1 MKMHPRKEKPNH
13 SRTKAPR
20 RAKQF
25 TAHSSGRS
33 PTPESPA
40 SSIRHFL
47 RPHSIKDSAPSIAMK
62 SSANTNALAELTT
75 HGTRD
80 YLIRAATQ
88 LFSRQGFAKTSV
100 KEISDL
106 AGVNVSLVSYYFGG
120 KQELYEACIRQFGE
134 SRLASVQKILQ
145 PAKTADEFRFRLQMY
160 LEEIFAVSS
169 TCPDVLQIIHQ
180 ECDLGA
186 SQAQEVFQATFVEA
200 FNILVRF
207 MTHAQSQRILRPE
220 LDPLFSSGFLFGSVM
235 HVLRSR
241 NMGKRFWDQNI
252 EDPEIHTK
260 LIETYLSIFL
270 QGARLENS
278 ATPQALQPSKDQS
291 SSQLRNLGPLPARTK
306 MSPRKP
312 RSNPRKTK
320 RPALR

>member
-1 MKMHPRKEKPNH
+1 MH
-13 SRTKAPR
+13 
-20 RAKQF
+20 
-25 TAHSSGRS
+25 
-33 PTPESPA
+33 
-40 SSIRHFL
+40 RHFSPSRSL
-47 RPHSIKDSAPSIAMK
+47 KDDGHGPQMKRPGTSNP
-62 SSANTNALAELTT
+62 LAELTT

-134 SRLASVQKILQ
+134 SRLESVQKILQ

-160 LEEIFAVSS
+160 LEEIFAVSN

-186 SQAQEVFQATFVEA
+186 SQAQEVFHATFVEA
-200 FNILVRF
+200 FNVLVRF

-220 LDPLFSSGFLFGSVM
+220 LDPLFSAGFLFGSVL

-241 NMGKRFWDQNI
+241 NMSKRFWDRNI
-252 EDPEIHTK
+252 EDPKIHAQ

-270 QGARLENS
+270 QGAGLENT
-278 ATPQALQPSKDQS
+278 AR
-291 SSQLRNLGPLPARTK
+291 SQLPLSAEDRSNSQKPNQGFHSLSTK
-306 MSPRKP
+306 MKP
-312 RSNPRKTK
+312 REPRSKPRKTK
-320 RPALR
+320 RSTSR